1 MHAGGARTRPL
12 PRAGGAGGWAR
23 LHLPEKRGR
32 FGLEMPA
39 EKPPAT
45 ERPCQPLLERGM
57 AVGGTAAAT
66 VGSKG
71 RTGLLEKPAMGGEGS
86 RKSPGPHPPAS
97 ESEKDSGFSDTSSE
111 SLSTLD
117 QAEAEE
123 PSICASHWATNGPR
137 LRTAPDLASTFTRFT
152 PVYIVKNVVLKQ
164 VALLPQTPTTP
175 PSPWGSDAPQQI
187 GRSPRSRGRGSLSR
201 MVGGGGGK
209 SSPGPDAELSPDTA
223 VGEVKLRG
231 EGATQEQSQHPR
243 APLWP
248 RCAALGGQRPGSW
261 LDAHPPLLL
270 FPLQPPGASSSTQL
284 LTWSGQARPD
294 SEQGPARL
302 IFLQQPMTTAML
314 KPLLPGRKPQA
325 KDTYL
330 PILNAY
336 PKIAPHPGH
345 SQENEA
351 SAGPLPPS
359 GSAGHAKS
367 KRFCLEEAWVS
378 SSELDAPTSCEL
390 REEQCQG
397 GTLQVPS
404 AGSSEPLS
412 QNTVTSSTELARP
425 APSSIAAQGSPAL
438 LDLAE
443 GRILAKASKKLGSSL
458 GKQRRFHNTVEILRK
473 SGLLGV
479 TLRTKE
485 LIRQNS
491 STQREIAELRE
502 HARLLCEAMQSNNS
516 QTWARLQAAMSLSAS
531 YWAQRGTGPNM
542 PAKAKAAT
550 PHRDCSGESLPGS
563 PMSLALTPDL
573 SAHTALP

>member
-1 MHAGGARTRPL
+1 MEFSIWSLAR
-12 PRAGGAGGWAR
+12 
-23 LHLPEKRGR
+23 KM
-32 FGLEMPA
+32 GLEMPA

-45 ERPCQPLLERGM
+45 ERPCQPLVERGM

-66 VGSKG
+66 VSSKG

-137 LRTAPDLASTFTRFT
+137 LRTAQDLDSTFTRFT
-152 PVYIVKNVVLKQ
+152 PVYIVKNVILK
-164 VALLPQTPTTP
+164 
-175 PSPWGSDAPQQI
+175 
-187 GRSPRSRGRGSLSR
+187 
-201 MVGGGGGK
+201 
-209 SSPGPDAELSPDTA
+209 
-223 VGEVKLRG
+223 
-231 EGATQEQSQHPR
+231 
-243 APLWP
+243 
-248 RCAALGGQRPGSW
+248 
-261 LDAHPPLLL
+261 
-270 FPLQPPGASSSTQL
+270 QPPGASSSTQL
-284 LTWSGQARPD
+284 LPWSGQAPPD
-294 SEQGPARL
+294 SVQGQARL
-302 IFLQQPMTTAML
+302 IFLQQPMATATL

-336 PKIAPHPGH
+336 PRIAPHPGH

-378 SSELDAPTSCEL
+378 SSELDAPTSCGL

-397 GTLQVPS
+397 GALQVPS